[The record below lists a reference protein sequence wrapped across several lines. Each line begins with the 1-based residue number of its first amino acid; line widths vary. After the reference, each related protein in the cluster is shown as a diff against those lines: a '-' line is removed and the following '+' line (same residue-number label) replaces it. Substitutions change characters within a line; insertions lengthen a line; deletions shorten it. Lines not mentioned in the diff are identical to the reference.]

1 MLALVAAPP
10 WVASATSAAAE
21 TQGTRLPLI
30 FLVLAFWRLMT
41 MLPMGAGAA
50 PVLVRVMLPVT
61 LRTLGG
67 WAWPL
72 TTAIVQTT
80 VPEPLARPLVS
91 AELVMDQAVLPA
103 SQREAVHLSKEILV
117 WVCMAGAG
125 MAKKRN
131 KAAS

>member
-72 TTAIVQTT
+72 TTLMVQTT

-91 AELVMDQAVLPA
+91 AELVMDQAGLPG
-103 SQREAVHLSKEILV
+103 SQRG
-117 WVCMAGAG
+117 GAG
-125 MAKKRN
+125 LEPGVLGWGF
-131 KAAS
+131 